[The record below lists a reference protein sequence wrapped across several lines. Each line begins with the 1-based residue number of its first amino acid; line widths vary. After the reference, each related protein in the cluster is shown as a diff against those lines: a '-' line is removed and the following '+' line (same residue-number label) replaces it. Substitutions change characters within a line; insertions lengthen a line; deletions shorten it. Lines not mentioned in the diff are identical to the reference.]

1 MEIKPFIDDID
12 TMEYIKSLIE
22 IANTQN
28 IGFLNNFYEN
38 DSYEM
43 FYYPLKD

>member
-1 MEIKPFIDDID
+1 MEIKPFVDDID

-28 IGFLNNFYEN
+28 IGFLNNFYEFVIKN
-38 DSYEM
+38 NKIK
-43 FYYPLKD
+43 P